1 MRVLLLDFTGN
12 VEGIAVVGTRHTDD
26 QVEHGVAQLFPG
38 FFCREDLRETRGIAQ
53 TQVHI
58 FIENLFVNA
67 AVIFQHKRIVG
78 IGNQQYVEY
87 TLCHQV
93 GKLRILEI
101 QLTEFN
107 S

>member
-1 MRVLLLDFTGN
+1 MGVLLLDFTGN
-12 VEGIAVVGTRHTDD
+12 VEGIAVVGTRHTDN
-26 QVEHGVAQLFPG
+26 QIEHGVAQLFPG
-38 FFCREDLRETRGIAQ
+38 FFCRGNLRETRGIAQ

-67 AVIFQHKRIVG
+67 AVIFKHERIVRVG
-78 IGNQQYVEY
+78 HQQHVENA
-87 TLCHQV
+87 LGHQV